1 MRLGGVRAS
10 VNRRCV
16 SRSAGVYCSEEC
28 DFAQNREGREFEAL
42 KQLEHASC
50 ARGQVEWFG
59 ELAMRTGS
67 HYFLKILQR

>member
-1 MRLGGVRAS
+1 M
-10 VNRRCV
+10 
-16 SRSAGVYCSEEC
+16 YCSEEC